1 MVMSKNYIRRIIL
14 MIFASVAAV
23 ATASAQKGVDWND
36 LLTVVDENHRTVYY
50 DRQTN
55 NPLKGD
61 FRIKRGLD
69 VEVVKLKNGV
79 IDGEYH
85 RYRNGEL
92 REAGHYDKG
101 LRNGVFTEYYSDGKS
116 VKRTA
121 PMNNGKIDGIVKTFY
136 NDGSLESEK
145 EYSMSV
151 ENGIERKFAKSTGE
165 QTFEAHY
172 VDGKKEGEEW
182 EKGDN
187 GNGTYS
193 HIFRNYS
200 GGKLD
205 GKFRTELI
213 RDGEVIYL
221 IEGEYSQ
228 GEKTGQWKETNF
240 ETY

>member
-1 MVMSKNYIRRIIL
+1 
-14 MIFASVAAV
+14 MIFTSVMAV

-36 LLTVVDENHRTVYY
+36 LLTVVDENNRTVYY

-55 NPLKGD
+55 NPLKGE

-136 NDGSLESEK
+136 NDGSLESE
-145 EYSMSV
+145 
-151 ENGIERKFAKSTGE
+151 
-165 QTFEAHY
+165 
-172 VDGKKEGEEW
+172 
-182 EKGDN
+182 
-187 GNGTYS
+187 
-193 HIFRNYS
+193 
-200 GGKLD
+200 
-205 GKFRTELI
+205 
-213 RDGEVIYL
+213 
-221 IEGEYSQ
+221 
-228 GEKTGQWKETNF
+228 
-240 ETY
+240 